1 MRTSMNRAAS
11 LSLLVAAL
19 MTLGGCDQNKS
30 PAGNP
35 TAVQAAPDPNGPPTD
50 DEIFAIY
57 RAYWTQNVKGA
68 SYWSPLPFQDYV
80 QPYAAN
86 KYDNGVTQ
94 TNAFGKE
101 YSVTVKLTY
110 RALRDVMFRCAQ
122 GIVFDVII
130 YPVGTNVS
138 EPDTYTA
145 RAGQFFACN
154 SNYSF
159 TKIDEGWIFHV
170 TPGTSYTIRR

>member
-1 MRTSMNRAAS
+1 MRISMNRAVL

-35 TAVQAAPDPNGPPTD
+35 AAVQAAPDPNGPPTD
-50 DEIFAIY
+50 DEIFVIY
-57 RAYWTQNVKGA
+57 RAFWTRNVKGA
-68 SYWSPLPFQDYV
+68 SHWSALPFQDYV

-101 YSVTVKLTY
+101 YSVTGTLASRSTASGKSSVTSTYIGRTPANSGMRTY
-110 RALRDVMFRCAQ
+110 REHASGVQPLEM
-122 GIVFDVII
+122 
-130 YPVGTNVS
+130 VS
-138 EPDTYTA
+138 RGVAYATTTLE
-145 RAGQFFACN
+145 
-154 SNYSF
+154 
-159 TKIDEGWIFHV
+159 
-170 TPGTSYTIRR
+170 TPLGESRW